1 MVHDLFYKRN
11 ISIIEQKKR
20 LSNDVVEVMIIEL
33 TAHLTKDQALAAK

>member
-1 MVHDLFYKRN
+1 MIYSTKNV
-11 ISIIEQKKR
+11 SIIKQKKR